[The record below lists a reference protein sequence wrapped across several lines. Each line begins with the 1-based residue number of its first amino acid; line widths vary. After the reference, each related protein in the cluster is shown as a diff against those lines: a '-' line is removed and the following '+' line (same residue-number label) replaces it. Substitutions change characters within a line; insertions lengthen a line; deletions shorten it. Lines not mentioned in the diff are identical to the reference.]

1 MNLFIKLFISL
12 LSVMLMTIC
21 FGEST
26 IASANSKVQ
35 DGVPT
40 VLQGKYWTV
49 TIRGGKSSQP
59 IHEYFYTTKDGFVA
73 KHTKDGNF
81 TAKWMIYRRME
92 DNDYILNGSDTKDL
106 SMAYWI
112 FIEPNKNW
120 TKIRIGYAHLPINQ
134 SLKHYP
140 SYYCRSTATRVS
152 KVTAILH

>member
-1 MNLFIKLFISL
+1 MNRFIKLFISL

-59 IHEYFYTTKDGFVA
+59 IHEYFYTTKNLF
-73 KHTKDGNF
+73 
-81 TAKWMIYRRME
+81 
-92 DNDYILNGSDTKDL
+92 
-106 SMAYWI
+106 
-112 FIEPNKNW
+112 
-120 TKIRIGYAHLPINQ
+120 
-134 SLKHYP
+134 
-140 SYYCRSTATRVS
+140 RV
-152 KVTAILH
+152 LQRPE